1 MKEDLLT
8 RLERENLTIAS
19 FNKRILAY
27 FIDNLILS
35 LIVFVIFYDKLLN
48 AKDLFDTAQILGDFY
63 LGFILLHITYQA
75 IFTYLYG
82 ASLGKMVCKIIIL
95 DEDLLD
101 KPNLNQSCIRS
112 IVRQVSDMAFMLGFA
127 WALNNDLRK
136 TWEDYLARTIVVNVA

>member
-27 FIDNLILS
+27 FIDNLVLS

-63 LGFILLHITYQA
+63 LGFYCFILLTKQ
-75 IFTYLYG
+75 F
-82 ASLGKMVCKIIIL
+82 
-95 DEDLLD
+95 LL
-101 KPNLNQSCIRS
+101 IYMG
-112 IVRQVSDMAFMLGFA
+112 QV
-127 WALNNDLRK
+127 
-136 TWEDYLARTIVVNVA
+136 